1 MQLIID
7 RFEGELAVCEYE
19 KGKTLDIPTALLPAD
34 AKEGD
39 VLRLT
44 VDREATEQQKNDAE
58 SLRKRL
64 FHRETKDC

>member
-7 RFEGELAVCEYE
+7 RFEGEFAVCEYE
-19 KGKTLDIPTALLPAD
+19 KGKTLDLPTALLPAD